1 MKKRF
6 HKLILIFSLL
16 LGAIFILAVVLQNPK
31 GNCVKGDC
39 KNGRGILEFTKGLR
53 YTGEFKDGLQ
63 HGFGTFADAKGNRY
77 EGSWHK
83 GKSRAS
89 APTATPAGKPTAAS
103 FIKIRNGERASTPGM
118 TKPATQVCG
127 KTENRRVR
135 ELLPCPEAGK

>member
-6 HKLILIFSLL
+6 HKLNLIFSLL

-31 GNCVKGDC
+31 RNCVQGDC

-83 GKSRAS
+83 GKKQGFGTYSYPGGETYSGFFHKDKKDNLSRKMEKRTIFKGQWVS
-89 APTATPAGKPTAAS
+89 H
-103 FIKIRNGERASTPGM
+103 
-118 TKPATQVCG
+118 
-127 KTENRRVR
+127 
-135 ELLPCPEAGK
+135 